1 METGL
6 SILVPALKFFPKSQ
20 TDFSQVDPRMPEQPR
35 EPPRERLLQDGQHGK
50 DKVGGAWV

>member
-20 TDFSQVDPRMPEQPR
+20 ADFSQVDPRVPEQSRELPR
-35 EPPRERLLQDGQHGK
+35 EQLL
-50 DKVGGAWV
+50 